1 MEVISCHD
9 CHGVVSFSATRCPH
23 CGSTEPSGPYQL
35 SKKEI
40 RNFQIEQRNDNYL
53 IKTALLFGAIG
64 LLYGIVVGR
73 KSGFESSLYGA
84 QSAMIVVSAI
94 WYGLVGV
101 MIGVPVAA
109 IINLYRSAR
118 HFLIPVIVALL
129 FLAYELGFLRL
140 H

>member
-23 CGSTEPSGPYQL
+23 CGSTEPSGPYQF
-35 SKKEI
+35 SKKEV

-53 IKTALLFGAIG
+53 IKTSLLSGAIG

-73 KSGFESSLYGA
+73 KSGTESSLYGV
-84 QSAMIVVSAI
+84 QSAIIVLGAI
-94 WYGLVGV
+94 WYGLIGL
-101 MIGVPVAA
+101 MIGVPLAA

-118 HFLIPVIVALL
+118 YLLIPVVLVVL
-129 FLAYELGFLRL
+129 FLAYEFGFLRL